1 MWETFEKWHGFFMK
15 RRILLGKCSFVKKEV
30 FHFDRKVLGVV
41 FFVIGESIIDSR
53 REIWV
58 KYV

>member
-1 MWETFEKWHGFFMK
+1 MK